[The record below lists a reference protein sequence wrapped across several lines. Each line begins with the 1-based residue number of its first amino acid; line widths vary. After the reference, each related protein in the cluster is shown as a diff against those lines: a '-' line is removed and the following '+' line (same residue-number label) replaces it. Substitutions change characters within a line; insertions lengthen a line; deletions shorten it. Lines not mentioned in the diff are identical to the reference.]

1 MLRWL
6 INRTEK
12 YFNTVSV
19 VVFVAAIGVLLG
31 QVFEAGVLGRAEI
44 PQFEVF
50 FKIYNIFFGILCVS
64 WVSALISYHK
74 NKNIRLGR
82 IIFLLLTIIYTAV
95 AILSLLHDTSSL
107 HLIFT
112 YRSFLGTFIGF
123 VAISYHISILG
134 STRLHPALL
143 FVISFLTLIA
153 FGTFCLLLPEATY
166 KEITF
171 TQAFFTSTSAVTVT
185 GLAVL
190 DTGKDFTTFGQTI
203 ILILI
208 QLGGLGI
215 LSVTNILALLFK
227 SSTTYRNRM
236 MVSDM
241 IKELNSNNTFSTLFS
256 IIVITLTIEAVGAVL
271 IYFSIF
277 DSKVTS
283 QPIFF
288 SAFHAI
294 SAFCNAGFSPLSSS
308 VYESTVRF
316 NYGFQLIIS
325 WLIITGGLGYIIMV
339 SHFRMVKNLILYKWA
354 SLRLTSFRYER
365 VLLKSTANTT
375 IVLRTTF
382 ILLIVGWVLFFMS
395 EYDGVLKD
403 HGLFGKLVVAFFNS
417 VTARTAGFNN
427 VDMSLLGIP
436 ATMLIIALM
445 WIGASPG
452 STGGGIKTTTFAL
465 CILNLYNQITGRD
478 KIIFNYKE
486 ISSNTLNQVSAVMFL
501 SIIAIGAGTF
511 ALAFFEPN
519 GSFKDLIFEVIS
531 AYSTVGLS
539 LNVTPTLSEPSLYVL
554 AFIMFLG
561 RVSFLTFLIGLFG
574 VFEKKKFMGVTPYYP
589 KDQVY
594 IN

>member
-1 MLRWL
+1 MLRWW
-6 INRTEK
+6 IDKTEK
-12 YFNTVSV
+12 YFNSVSI
-19 VVFVAAIGVLLG
+19 VVFTTAVGLLIG
-31 QVFEAGVLGRAEI
+31 QVIEAGVLSAAETT
-44 PQFEVF
+44 QFEVV
-50 FKIYNIFFGILCVS
+50 FKIYNFLFGLLCVG
-64 WVSALISYHK
+64 WVSTLISYHK
-74 NKNIRLGR
+74 NKNIRVGR
-82 IIFLLLTIIYTAV
+82 IIFLSITMVYTIVSA
-95 AILSLLHDTSSL
+95 LSMFIHNAYFSP
-107 HLIFT
+107 IFSFRT
-112 YRSFLGTFIGF
+112 FLGAFIGF

-153 FGTFCLLLPEATY
+153 FGTFCLLLPEATHND
-166 KEITF
+166 ITF

-215 LSVTNILALLFK
+215 LTVTNILALLFN

-241 IKELNSNNTFSTLFS
+241 IKELNSNNTFSTLFN
-256 IIVITLTIEAVGAVL
+256 IIAITLTVEAIGAFL

-277 DSKVTS
+277 KTEVTA

-288 SAFHAI
+288 SVFHAI
-294 SAFCNAGFSPLSSS
+294 SAFCNAGFSPMSNS
-308 VYESTVRF
+308 VFESTVRF
-316 NYGFQLIIS
+316 NYSFQLIIC
-325 WLIITGGLGYIIMV
+325 WLIITGGLGYMV
-339 SHFRMVKNLILYKWA
+339 MISHFRMLKNSLLHKWA
-354 SLRLTSFRYER
+354 NMRLTSFRYER
-365 VLLKSTANTT
+365 VLIKSGANTI
-375 IVLRTTF
+375 IVLRTTL
-382 ILLIVGWVLFFMS
+382 ILLLFGWLLFFLS

-403 HGLFGKLVVAFFNS
+403 HDFYGKLVVSFFNS

-427 VDMSLLGIP
+427 VDMSLLSIP

-445 WIGASPG
+445 WIGASPA

-465 CILNLYNQITGRD
+465 GVLNLYNQIVGKER
-478 KIIFNYKE
+478 IIFNNKE
-486 ISSNTLNQVSAVMFL
+486 ISNNTLNQVSAVIFL
-501 SIIAIGAGTF
+501 SVIAIGSGTF
-511 ALAFFEPN
+511 ALAFFEPKA
-519 GSFKDLIFEVIS
+519 SFKDLIFEVIS

-561 RVSFLTFLIGLFG
+561 RVSFLTLLIGMFG
-574 VFEKKKFMGVTPYYP
+574 FLGKKKTIGVTPYYP
-589 KDQVY
+589 KDQVF